1 MNPGKEFTKRYIKLM
16 FGQLRD
22 ADEEQVRAE
31 IEHCRRQNAH
41 PVRVPRNFR
50 DYFSEGIYHGDGY
63 DMQYFCTKPY
73 SDSRKLVLYYHGGAC
88 IYQPVFFH
96 WRFIHDLSLRLH
108 CRVVMPI
115 YPKLPDYHCQFS
127 NTQLLHFYRD
137 YIQHQDVDQII
148 LMGDSVG
155 GAFALLHAELFKENG
170 FRKADNI
177 VLLSPS
183 LDLTYSREAE
193 MKAYEPLDPMLK
205 LDRVKIL
212 TDLWRDDLPADNYW
226 VSPIFGDLNGLGRIS
241 IFVGT
246 HEILY
251 LDSVALKEKLA
262 SLGAPYDYFEY
273 EGMFHTF
280 PLFPIPEG
288 FDALKKTVRIC
299 KSV

>member
-1 MNPGKEFTKRYIKLM
+1 MNPGIEFTKRYIKLM

-22 ADEEQVRAE
+22 ANEEQVKEE

-41 PVRVPRNFR
+41 PVRVPRNLR
-50 DYFSEGIYHGDGY
+50 NYFSECIYHNNGY
-63 DMQYFCTKPY
+63 NMQFFTTKPY

-96 WRFIHDLSLRLH
+96 WRFIHDLSQRMH

-115 YPKLPDYHCQFS
+115 YPKLPDYHCLFS

-137 YIQHQDVDQII
+137 CIQNQDVDQII

-155 GAFALLHAELFKENG
+155 GAFALLHAQLIRENG

-177 VLLSPS
+177 VMFSPS
-183 LDLTYSREAE
+183 LDFTYSREAE
-193 MKAYEPLDPMLK
+193 MKAYETLDPMLK
-205 LDRVKIL
+205 LDRVKML
-212 TDLWRDDLPADNYW
+212 TELWRDKLPADHYW
-226 VSPIFGDLNGLGRIS
+226 VSPIYGDLSGLGHIS

-251 LDSVALKEKLA
+251 LDSVTLKEKLK
-262 SLGAPYDYFEY
+262 SMGVPFDYFEY

-288 FDALKKTVRIC
+288 FDALKKIVEILA
-299 KSV
+299 